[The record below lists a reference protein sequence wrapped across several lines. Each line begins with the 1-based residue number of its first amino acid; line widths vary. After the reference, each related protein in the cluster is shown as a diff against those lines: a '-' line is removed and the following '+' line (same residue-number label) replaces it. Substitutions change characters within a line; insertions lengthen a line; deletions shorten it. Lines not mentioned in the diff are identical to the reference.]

1 MPDTASTVCLTP
13 LDWALCLIY
22 QRGGDAARAGCRPAR
37 RLICRLASG
46 RVDRAWGGGLRTPAS
61 LACSPLLFTFSARTI
76 SRTLSFYLQPGRRP
90 DWQGDQHDLGG
101 VRVGLGHRFAA
112 AWVRVR
118 AAFGDLGRIVVVCYP
133 RDDPSGS

>member
-118 AAFGDLGRIVVVCYP
+118 AAFGDG
-133 RDDPSGS
+133 